1 MVRIKITPEEMDQA
15 SNKFKQAQQESEQLT
30 QQLNSLMQTMQAEWE
45 GMQSQGFYQRYT
57 DRQSAM
63 KSYIEML
70 GIVSDELHT
79 IADNFRRADE
89 AK

>member
-45 GMQSQGFYQRYT
+45 GMQSNAFYQRYT
-57 DRQSAM
+57 ERQNEM
-63 KSYIEML
+63 KSYIQML
-70 GIVSDELHT
+70 GFVSEELSK
-79 IADNFRRADE
+79 ISDNFRRADE